1 MIIYIET
8 LGCPKNLTDSEG
20 AAGILKKAGHQL
32 TEDVSKAD
40 VILVNTC
47 GFIQDA
53 KEESI
58 DRILDM
64 AEERQRGARLIVSGC
79 LSQRYGTTLQ
89 KEFPEVDVF
98 LGVNDYARLPEILDH
113 LDLEIGKLY
122 HSQDSGSY
130 PEFESRHSLGPSYTA
145 YLKIAEGCDN
155 RCAYCSIPGIRGA
168 YRSRSMDKILEEAAK
183 LVSEG
188 CKEIILIAQDV
199 TAYGIDIYGS
209 YRLPD
214 LLTEL
219 CRLNDLVWLRLM
231 YCYEDRISDELIQ
244 VIAENKK
251 ICRYIDIPIQHASNT
266 ILRAMKRRSTY
277 ESIVDTITRLRTS
290 IPDIRIRTT
299 LITGFPGE
307 TEEDFLQLEAFV
319 QKMKFDRLGVFAYS
333 KEEGTTAATM
343 KPQIRTATKQRRKER
358 IMELQREISLEHNQ
372 SLIGSK
378 IQVLIE
384 AEEEGT
390 FIGRSPYD
398 APEID
403 NSVIVS
409 SPKKLLPGEFVEVEI
424 IDGFDYDLS
433 AVVLPRSS
441 EQRRQS

>member
-1 MIIYIET
+1 MIVYIET

-20 AAGILKKAGHQL
+20 AAGLLKQAGHQI
-32 TEDVSKAD
+32 TEDASEAD

-64 AEERQRGARLIVSGC
+64 AEEKNRGARLIVSGC
-79 LSQRYGTTLQ
+79 LSQRYGEVLQ

-98 LGVNDYARLPEILDH
+98 LGVNDYARLPEILDR

-122 HSQDSGSY
+122 QSSDSGAY
-130 PEFESRHSLGPSYTA
+130 PEFDSRHSLGPSYTA

-168 YRSRSMDKILEEAAK
+168 FRSRPMEKVLEEAAE
-183 LVSEG
+183 LLAEG

-199 TAYGIDIYGS
+199 TAYGIDLYGK

-219 CRLNDLVWLRLM
+219 CRLDDLVWLRLM
-231 YCYEDRISDELIQ
+231 YCYEDRISDELIK
-244 VIAENKK
+244 VIAENRK
-251 ICRYIDIPIQHASNT
+251 ICKYIDIPIQHASDS
-266 ILRAMKRRSTY
+266 ILNAMKRRSTY
-277 ESIVDTITRLRTS
+277 ASITDTLRRLRTS

-319 QKMKFDRLGVFAYS
+319 HSMKFERLGVFAYS
-333 KEEGTTAATM
+333 KEEGTAAAVM
-343 KPQIRTATKQRRKER
+343 KPQIRTATKLRRKER
-358 IMELQREISLEHNQ
+358 LMAMQREISLQHNQ
-372 SLIGSK
+372 ALIGTK
-378 IQVLIE
+378 LKVLIE
-384 AEEEGT
+384 REEEGT
-390 FIGRSPYD
+390 YIGRSPYD

-403 NSVIVS
+403 NAVIVAS
-409 SPKKLLPGEFVEVEI
+409 SRKLVPGEFVDVEI

-433 AVVLPRSS
+433 AVVLT
-441 EQRRQS
+441 QSPE